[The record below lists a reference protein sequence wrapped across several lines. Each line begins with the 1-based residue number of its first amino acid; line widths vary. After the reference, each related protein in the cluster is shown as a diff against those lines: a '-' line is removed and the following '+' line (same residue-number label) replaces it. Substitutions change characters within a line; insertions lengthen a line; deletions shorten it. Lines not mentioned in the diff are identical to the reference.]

1 MDGTVVDIIPQDHSM
16 LGLFL
21 QADIIVKLVIL
32 LLVVASV
39 ICWTVILDKALRYT
53 RARRAANAF
62 AKSLQG
68 DGVIL
73 GGSDG
78 DGIIADILAA
88 GTRAWRDEDATES
101 RAERRTRIERAM
113 RAAMIDELKRLEGG
127 LSWLATVGSTAPFIG
142 LFGTVWGIMNSF
154 TAIAASKDTSLA
166 VVAPGIAE
174 ALFATA
180 IGLVAAIPAVMAYNK
195 LSGSLSGI
203 AHRLNMCIGEL
214 GDRMAR
220 GRAGSHAAGHVPHA
234 AHTAAGLREAH

>member
-1 MDGTVVDIIPQDHSM
+1 MDVALTPADHSM
-16 LGLFL
+16 VGLFL
-21 QADIIVKLVIL
+21 QADIIVKSVMIFLVL
-32 LLVVASV
+32 AS
-39 ICWTVILDKALRYT
+39 IACWAVILDKSLRYA
-53 RARRAANAF
+53 RVRRAAEAF

-73 GGSDG
+73 GGPRDEDG
-78 DGIIADILAA
+78 LIGDILAA
-88 GTRAWRDEDATES
+88 GTRAWRDEDASES
-101 RAERRTRIERAM
+101 RFERRVRIERAM
-113 RAAMIDELKRLEGG
+113 RTTMIDEMKRLEKG
-127 LSWLATVGSTAPFIG
+127 LPMLATIGSSAPFIG

-195 LSGSLSGI
+195 LSGSLSAV
-203 AHRLNMCIGEL
+203 AHRLNVCIGLL

-220 GRAGSHAAGHVPHA
+220 GRAPHVANSHAS
-234 AHTAAGLREAH
+234 GLREAH